1 MKGMKHEINSKE
13 KEIAEVCLYSLS
25 QAWRVLL

>member
-13 KEIAEVCLYSLS
+13 KEIAEVCLYGLF